1 MRPPVLFSKASVA
14 RTLTSLL
21 DCESS
26 DIARLLPFFGLYGL
40 IFILITMGNVAVQ
53 TLFVK
58 KVGVAALPRY
68 YGYIAMIN
76 LAAMMLYWW
85 VLDRVSSRSIF
96 ITIVSFLVILT
107 FGSWLSCRVMANA
120 CTTVY
125 GVLFIGRE
133 VASSMILLH
142 FGNFLQQYLSKA
154 EMSRT
159 LPAIYSGGRL
169 GGMVCAA
176 LMGLTT
182 PFIAIMDYVGMVA
195 LLGLVAMGYVVWLDR
210 SALFINAPISTS
222 IAPEEPV
229 SPKPAPVLVASNRRF
244 WVYMA
249 SNPIILWMSIA
260 TFLFIMCRW
269 FVNYQYNHVFDAEFA
284 TTQAFGQNLS
294 WITSGGLVLS
304 LLLQVGGVTRLVKRF
319 SLGPCFWA
327 YHLVMMVMMAWLW
340 LSPSLLIG
348 VASRFFGNE
357 IRLGFRNPLSLLI
370 TNQYPRQIRPKART
384 FSLGMVIPLGT
395 LLASW
400 ILVVLTEMPI
410 QNPMGLI
417 GAVACGFG
425 VLLLVSTFLLSR
437 ALNTLKV

>member
-1 MRPPVLFSKASVA
+1 
-14 RTLTSLL
+14 
-21 DCESS
+21 
-26 DIARLLPFFGLYGL
+26 
-40 IFILITMGNVAVQ
+40 
-53 TLFVK
+53 
-58 KVGVAALPRY
+58 
-68 YGYIAMIN
+68 
-76 LAAMMLYWW
+76 
-85 VLDRVSSRSIF
+85 
-96 ITIVSFLVILT
+96 
-107 FGSWLSCRVMANA
+107 
-120 CTTVY
+120 
-125 GVLFIGRE
+125 
-133 VASSMILLH
+133 
-142 FGNFLQQYLSKA
+142 
-154 EMSRT
+154 
-159 LPAIYSGGRL
+159 
-169 GGMVCAA
+169 
-176 LMGLTT
+176 
-182 PFIAIMDYVGMVA
+182 
-195 LLGLVAMGYVVWLDR
+195 VVWLDR

-249 SNPIILWMSIA
+249 SNPLILWMSIA

-400 ILVVLTEMPI
+400 ILVMLTEMPV